1 MSIVKFLNDGNLL
14 NNLHISLT
22 EFRNES
28 RLLKEASSLVKE
40 QVFDKVYVAALHSD
54 DLELNQSCGD
64 NIYVR
69 RFKLFT
75 RGYGKNLIVQ
85 LVKYIEYCI
94 NICFFY
100 KNKKISCVNV
110 HSLGLLPLGVLL
122 KYFWNVSL
130 VYDAHELETETNG
143 AKGLRK
149 KLSKWLERRLIK
161 HTEMTIVVSDSI
173 ADWYSKEYAIQRPP
187 VVLNAPN
194 LRDLKRNNHFREQL
208 GIREDQ
214 VILLYQGGLM
224 RGRGVHLILEAF
236 SARSDDKVVAVFM
249 GYGELQKDIQAAAV
263 NNNIFFYPA
272 VAPQVVLEYT
282 ASADFGISLIENT
295 CLSYYYCMPNKLFE
309 YAMAG
314 LPVLVSNMKDMSELV
329 TKNQMGAVISDFSA
343 VGINRAIDNFL
354 VQNLSA
360 MKINAY
366 RVACE
371 HAWEVQEQKM
381 LGAYRA
387 IGFSAAPQKVEK

>member
-1 MSIVKFLNDGNLL
+1 M
-14 NNLHISLT
+14 
-22 EFRNES
+22 
-28 RLLKEASSLVKE
+28 KEAASLIRA
-40 QVFDKVYVAALHSD
+40 QVFSQIHVAALHAEGLATD
-54 DLELNQSCGD
+54 QTFGVD
-64 NIYVR
+64 IHTH
-69 RFKLFT
+69 RFNLKTRKL
-75 RGYGKNLIVQ
+75 GKNILFQ
-85 LVKYIEYCI
+85 TLKYLEYCTRV
-94 NICFFY
+94 FLYY
-100 KNKKISCVNV
+100 KNKEIYCVNV
-110 HSLGLLPLGVLL
+110 HSLNLLPLGMLL
-122 KYFWNVSL
+122 KYAWRIRL

-143 AKGLRK
+143 AKGFRK
-149 KLSKWLERRLIK
+149 RLSKWLERRLIK
-161 HTEMTIVVSDSI
+161 HAEMTIVVSDSI
-173 ADWYSKEYAIQRPP
+173 ADWYSKEYAIPRPP

-224 RGRGVHLILEAF
+224 RGRGVHLILDAF

-272 VAPQVVLEYT
+272 VAPQFVLEYT

-329 TKNQMGAVISDFSA
+329 AKNQMGAVISDFSA
-343 VGINRAIDNFL
+343 AGINRAIDNFL
-354 VQNLSA
+354 VQDLSA
-360 MKINAY
+360 MKVNAY

-387 IGFSAAPQKVEK
+387 IGFSTAPQKVEK